1 MRDRSAIHRHTH
13 THTGTHTQSHTHR
26 AHGGIVPACTLGAAL
41 LRYFRPHH
49 PPLAVHVHPAR
60 LHDGVHRA
68 LPVQLPPVLGQRVP
82 LRHAVLV
89 AVAVTVTAVAV
100 TVTAVAASAPAQ
112 VLLLLLLLLCALAV
126 RSKGDVVLP
135 SKAPRR
141 WLRRLR
147 RSGVVVRTGRGH
159 RCSVHGDGRLRR
171 RALRVAGQCGAS
183 ALGLEGDL
191 QAHSAGVCYSGRSH
205 HTGAG
210 QQRTPSVRTYVDALL
225 VEQHR
230 CECRETGQLRL
241 GL

>member
-1 MRDRSAIHRHTH
+1 MGDRSATHRH
-13 THTGTHTQSHTHR
+13 STHR
-26 AHGGIVPACTLGAAL
+26 HSHNTQGGIVPACTLGAAL

-89 AVAVTVTAVAV
+89 AVAVTVTAVA
-100 TVTAVAASAPAQ
+100 ASAPAQ
-112 VLLLLLLLLCALAV
+112 VLVLVLLLLCALAV

-159 RCSVHGDGRLRR
+159 RRSVHGDGRLRR
-171 RALRVAGQCGAS
+171 RALRVASQCGAS

-191 QAHSAGVCYSGRSH
+191 QAHSAGVCYSERSH
-205 HTGAG
+205 HAGAG
-210 QQRTPSVRTYVDALL
+210 QQRRRGSTKRADVRGCAAGRAAQV
-225 VEQHR
+225 
-230 CECRETGQLRL
+230 
-241 GL
+241 

>member
-1 MRDRSAIHRHTH
+1 MGDRSATHRH
-13 THTGTHTQSHTHR
+13 STHR
-26 AHGGIVPACTLGAAL
+26 HSHNTQGGIVPACTLGAAL

-100 TVTAVAASAPAQ
+100 TAVAASAPAQ
-112 VLLLLLLLLCALAV
+112 VLVLVLLLLCALAV

-159 RCSVHGDGRLRR
+159 RRSVHGDGRLRR
-171 RALRVAGQCGAS
+171 RALRVASQCGAS

-230 CECRETGQLRL
+230 CERRETGQLRL

>member
-1 MRDRSAIHRHTH
+1 MGDRSATHRH
-13 THTGTHTQSHTHR
+13 STHR
-26 AHGGIVPACTLGAAL
+26 HSHNTQGGIVPACTLGAAL

-89 AVAVTVTAVAV
+89 AVAVTVTAVA
-100 TVTAVAASAPAQ
+100 ASAPAQ
-112 VLLLLLLLLCALAV
+112 VLLLLLLLCALAV

-159 RCSVHGDGRLRR
+159 RRSVHGDGRLRR
-171 RALRVAGQCGAS
+171 RALRVASQCGAS

-191 QAHSAGVCYSGRSH
+191 QAHSAGVCYSERSH
-205 HTGAG
+205 HAGAG
-210 QQRTPSVRTYVDALL
+210 QQRRRGSTKRADVRGCAAGRAAQV
-225 VEQHR
+225 
-230 CECRETGQLRL
+230 
-241 GL
+241 